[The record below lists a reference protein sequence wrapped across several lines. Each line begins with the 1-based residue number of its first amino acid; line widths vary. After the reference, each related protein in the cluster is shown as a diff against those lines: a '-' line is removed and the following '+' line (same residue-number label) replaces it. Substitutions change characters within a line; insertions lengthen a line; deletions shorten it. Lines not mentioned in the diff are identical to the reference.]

1 MSSTMGML
9 IHCSPKSC
17 LQWVMSFHTGKKKKV
32 QLVQRVSTLLKNN
45 ALYPC
50 FILLVTAFQNY
61 GAPQLES
68 KGWETQHKTNKML
81 IPLHVN
87 ATAKRKETSA
97 ERAIRNLTC
106 LFRTRCF
113 PFQYFSIWSA
123 CSVLTMSTGF
133 TAVSWLI
140 SANQYQSMLE

>member
-1 MSSTMGML
+1 MRSMMGTL

-17 LQWVMSFHTGKKKKV
+17 FQWVMLFHTEKKV
-32 QLVQRVSTLLKNN
+32 QLMQRVSTLLKNN
-45 ALYPC
+45 APYPC
-50 FILLVTAFQNY
+50 FVLLVTAFQNY
-61 GAPQLES
+61 GAPPLES
-68 KGWETQHKTNKML
+68 KGWETQHKTNETL
-81 IPLHVN
+81 TPLHVN
-87 ATAKRKETSA
+87 VTAKCKETSA

-123 CSVLTMSTGF
+123 CNVLTMSTGF

-140 SANQYQSMLE
+140 SANQYQRMLE